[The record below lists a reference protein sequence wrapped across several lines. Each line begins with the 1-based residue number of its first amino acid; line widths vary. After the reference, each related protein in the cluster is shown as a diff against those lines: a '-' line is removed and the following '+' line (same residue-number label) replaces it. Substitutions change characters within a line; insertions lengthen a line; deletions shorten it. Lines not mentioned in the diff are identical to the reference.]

1 MNEQSLTVNYANQYK
16 ILKYDPFMLYLKV
29 TPIADQTQPIHCII
43 VKHALI
49 LLYQLR
55 PDARLALYGHYNR
68 RHQFVITKFMVR
80 TPVQSLAS

>member
-1 MNEQSLTVNYANQYK
+1 MNEQSLTVNYANQCK

-29 TPIADQTQPIHCII
+29 TPVTDQTQLIHCIV
-43 VKHALI
+43 VKHALT
-49 LLYQLR
+49 LFYQLR